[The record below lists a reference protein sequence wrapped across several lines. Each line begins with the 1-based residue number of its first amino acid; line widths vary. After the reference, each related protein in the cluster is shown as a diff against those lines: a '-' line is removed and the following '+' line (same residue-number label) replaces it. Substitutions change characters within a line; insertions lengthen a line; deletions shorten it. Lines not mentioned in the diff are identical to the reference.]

1 MIDNGRRLLIIQVAK
16 QIVEDVQDDVFAPLE
31 VLLENVPSVKLQAFI
46 PKEKVYELAKTT
58 RVD

>member
-31 VLLENVPSVKLQAFI
+31 ILLKNVSSVELQAFI
-46 PKEKVYELAKTT
+46 PKEKGEIK
-58 RVD
+58 